1 MPSTSISLPA
11 VRRSPA
17 IRHRGASQVRVH
29 QAQARAAQPGAV
41 QPGTVQPRHGGH
53 TRAGSARP
61 AQAARAGLARRR
73 AQLEARWRER
83 LDRVT
88 ALSLAFHDE
97 AQRSAPGRAGGGGES
112 RRARQLA
119 RQTVAERQ
127 ALAEIE
133 AALDRI
139 ATGRYGWCE
148 QCGRPIAVAL
158 LAARPQARY
167 CVPCGRQ
174 AMTQRIACA

>member
-1 MPSTSISLPA
+1 MPSTSISPPA
-11 VRRSPA
+11 VRRSVA
-17 IRHRGASQVRVH
+17 IRQR
-29 QAQARAAQPGAV
+29 GAV
-41 QPGTVQPRHGGH
+41 QVRQHQPRTARPGHGGH
-53 TRAGSARP
+53 AHAASAHGGSARP
-61 AQAARAGLARRR
+61 ARAAPAGLARRR
-73 AQLEARWRER
+73 EQLEARWRDR
-83 LDRVT
+83 LERVT

-97 AQRSAPGRAGGGGES
+97 AQRSAQGRARGGGES

-119 RQTVAERQ
+119 RQAVAERQ

-139 ATGRYGWCE
+139 ASGRYGWCE
-148 QCGRPIAVAL
+148 QCGRPIAAGL

-174 AMTQRIACA
+174 AAPQRIACA